1 MSNIANGRMSAA
13 AITFNGQSL
22 GHTTGGVT
30 FHYEP
35 QTDPIKFDQFGD
47 TPVDMILHGETL
59 QIVVNLAE
67 PVVDILQAA
76 IAAGVQVGST
86 GKRLHL
92 GKDAGFSYRSV
103 AAQLVLHPM
112 DKGAGDQSEDVTIY
126 KAVAADPVEL
136 NYEVDKQRIFE
147 VTFTALVDETFG
159 NNRRL
164 GHIGTSGTVS

>member
-1 MSNIANGRMSAA
+1 MSNIQNGRMSAA

-47 TPVDMILHGETL
+47 TPVDMILHGESF

-76 IAAGVQVGST
+76 IPGGTQITNSGN
-86 GKRLHL
+86 KRLNI
-92 GKDAGFSYRSV
+92 GKDAGFSLRTV
-103 AAQLVLHPM
+103 AAQLVLHPL
-112 DKGAGDQSEDVTIY
+112 DKTLNDLTEDVVLY
-126 KAVAADPVEL
+126 KCVVADTVEL
-136 NYEVDKQRIFE
+136 NYEVDNQRVFE
-147 VTFTALVDETFG
+147 VTFTALVDETYG
-159 NNRRL
+159 NGRRL
-164 GHIGTSGTVS
+164 GHVGVTNVS